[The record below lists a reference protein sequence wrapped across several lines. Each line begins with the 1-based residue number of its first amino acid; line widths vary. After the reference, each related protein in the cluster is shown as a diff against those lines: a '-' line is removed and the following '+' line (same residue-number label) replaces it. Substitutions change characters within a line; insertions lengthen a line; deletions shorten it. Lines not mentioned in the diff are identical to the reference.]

1 MAIAIEVDEAEDA
14 GNQVGDA
21 RREAR
26 AEDAEAEVCEEQVVE
41 ARVRQARKH
50 GDDEALYRPSV
61 CDEEGVEENHER
73 GEREERQQR
82 VEVAAAVRHELRR
95 GAEQHEQAVAGGNR
109 QRGQCYGEHGCRHG
123 DHREALARELRLVL
137 AEILGDK
144 SRAAR
149 GQHDGEAEDDVDGGV
164 DDIGGGQRVA
174 AGIAPDEDAIRHRVE
189 RDDDHHADGRRG
201 KAQQAAEPEPAG
213 ER

>member
-1 MAIAIEVDEAEDA
+1 MLNRKVVMPTESCVTVLRAAVVEGLAERAPFESGPCEADQVAIAIEVDEAEDA

-82 VEVAAAVRHELRR
+82 VEVAAAVRHEPPTRR
-95 GAEQHEQAVAGGNR
+95 
-109 QRGQCYGEHGCRHG
+109 
-123 DHREALARELRLVL
+123 
-137 AEILGDK
+137 
-144 SRAAR
+144 RAAR
-149 GQHDGEAEDDVDGGV
+149 
-164 DDIGGGQRVA
+164 
-174 AGIAPDEDAIRHRVE
+174 AGCHRRQSSAWPVLW
-189 RDDDHHADGRRG
+189 RARLSSR
-201 KAQQAAEPEPAG
+201 
-213 ER
+213 